1 MLKRLRRNADAIS
14 FRRQR
19 LNLFNQLFPIEPRV
33 NFILPALV
41 ESADRIRGEYS
52 GVIDAIQIKRCEA
65 RFKTVAVPVKLTLA
79 LPFLDRQLDV
89 FNLFDKNVRI
99 PQGDR
104 PKPGNASV
112 DVVQINVIDA
122 FV

>member
-33 NFILPALV
+33 DFILSALV

-52 GVIDAIQIKRCEA
+52 GVIDAIQIKRRETC
-65 RFKTVAVPVKLTLA
+65 FKTVAVPVKFALTF
-79 LPFLDRQLDV
+79 PFSDRQLDA

-99 PQGDR
+99 PQSDR

-112 DVVQINVIDA
+112 GVVQINVIDA
-122 FV
+122 SV